1 LASETLAIKRTCA
14 IALLDLLP
22 PFLLTHCF
30 PGLEPEQRIRE
41 VEGELDV
48 WGDAYL
54 NKHLLYAIVE
64 MVVVRVLPEVGER
77 GVREGMEGRGV
88 GLM

>member
-1 LASETLAIKRTCA
+1 MREIEAE
-14 IALLDLLP
+14 
-22 PFLLTHCF
+22 
-30 PGLEPEQRIRE
+30 LEI
-41 VEGELDV
+41 

-64 MVVVRVLPEVGER
+64 LVVVRILPEVGER

-88 GLM
+88 V

>member
-1 LASETLAIKRTCA
+1 
-14 IALLDLLP
+14 
-22 PFLLTHCF
+22 
-30 PGLEPEQRIRE
+30 

-77 GVREGMEGRGV
+77 GVREGMEGRGGGFDV
-88 GLM
+88 ARGSE

>member
-1 LASETLAIKRTCA
+1 
-14 IALLDLLP
+14 
-22 PFLLTHCF
+22 
-30 PGLEPEQRIRE
+30 LEPEQRIRE

-77 GVREGMEGRGV
+77 GVREGMEGRGL